1 MLNGNRRFE
10 NENFNEALK
19 GYQYIVNNHPK
30 NELYPRAFY
39 NVGYIYFIQKKYDK
53 SIPIFKEILESNFNE
68 KENLGGGI
76 MADPYTNYR
85 HRASEILSEIY
96 YDKKKY
102 DTFMQKERDKK
113 DDKKSYKKKTG
124 FFFGTHKKNYAKGAV
139 KLEQQRREKQREL
152 FVTFINLAKELKL
165 PLIIHARDAFDDAV
179 RILEENNAKIV
190 LMHMFGAH
198 HLLKRVIQNGWYISM
213 NAIVLR
219 SKKHKK
225 IIRDAPLERIMLE
238 TDSPWLSPVQLT
250 QGIKTRNDPT
260 SVKIVAQR
268 IAEIKK
274 IPVEEVAKITTE
286 NAINFFKLP
295 IK

>member
-1 MLNGNRRFE
+1 M
-10 NENFNEALK
+10 
-19 GYQYIVNNHPK
+19 IDVHC
-30 NELYPRAFY
+30 
-39 NVGYIYFIQKKYDK
+39 
-53 SIPIFKEILESNFNE
+53 
-68 KENLGGGI
+68 
-76 MADPYTNYR
+76 
-85 HRASEILSEIY
+85 H
-96 YDKKKY
+96 
-102 DTFMQKERDKK
+102 
-113 DDKKSYKKKTG
+113 
-124 FFFGTHKKNYAKGAV
+124 
-139 KLEQQRREKQREL
+139 LEQQDYQKDRDKVIEKCKKELKAVITCCAHPEDFKITLEMVDKFKNFVFASVGIHPEYIEEIDGEQVKSFIDLIRKNKDKFVAIGEVGLDYFWIKDENLREKQREL

-165 PLIIHARDAFDDAV
+165 PLIIHARDAFDDAI

-260 SVKIVAQR
+260 SVKVIAQR

-274 IPVEEVAKITTE
+274 IPVEEVAEITTK